1 MLYLHVKYLG
11 QPLVFSN
18 RHNTTCVK
26 GKTKKGNAVFFFY
39 DCAVV
44 LMLENCTRFVPT
56 VTRSVVCSFFEEVDN
71 LCGLEFAAMHRP
83 QWAEK

>member
-1 MLYLHVKYLG
+1 MCEGEDEKRAC
-11 QPLVFSN
+11 S
-18 RHNTTCVK
+18 
-26 GKTKKGNAVFFFY
+26 FFFY